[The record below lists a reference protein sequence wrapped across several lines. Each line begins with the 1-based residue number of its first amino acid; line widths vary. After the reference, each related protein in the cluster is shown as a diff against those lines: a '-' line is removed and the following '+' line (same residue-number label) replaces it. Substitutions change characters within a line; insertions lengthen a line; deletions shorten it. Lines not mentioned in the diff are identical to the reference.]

1 MGFCLLAVLLM
12 IVVQT
17 NQAQM
22 ETLEDILVYPLDAPS
37 KIHKR
42 ETERAFSVRS
52 FNQFVEEK
60 LIQHSQALEHIIKIV
75 RLIEEVMKKLIA
87 NISRIVTKPK
97 LPEKIEVHPINR
109 RSNDEVSDS
118 NENLFVK
125 LGKNLPKYGNLMKDV
140 VMQEIQR
147 GTDPTPLVEDMESQ
161 TEQFLSRRSSN
172 GGPKAVPSTENN
184 EISPWCAVAILC
196 RRRISPV
203 CGYDEKFGFGK
214 FEDICHMFQVNCYWK
229 YNFSLVHS
237 CKPMS

>member
-97 LPEKIEVHPINR
+97 LPEKIE
-109 RSNDEVSDS
+109 
-118 NENLFVK
+118 
-125 LGKNLPKYGNLMKDV
+125 
-140 VMQEIQR
+140 
-147 GTDPTPLVEDMESQ
+147 
-161 TEQFLSRRSSN
+161 FLSRRSSN